1 MPSLSK
7 SSLALPWRR
16 RVGLCEAEAEKDKVH
31 IGSKSVREGVG
42 ILGGRSSFLD
52 GRKEERKEGRKEIE
66 CVQIQTKQVRSEE
79 YYRAPALATTHNSRK
94 AKQK

>member
-42 ILGGRSSFLD
+42 TLGGRSSFLE
-52 GRKEERKEGRKEIE
+52 GRKEERKKGRKEGDRVCKDSNKTGEIGRV
-66 CVQIQTKQVRSEE
+66 VQSTCLSN
-79 YYRAPALATTHNSRK
+79 HS
-94 AKQK
+94 